1 MKEKDNNNNE
11 EILKLISEKEKEFNN
26 KISFLED
33 KENLIEK
40 EMKELNEKK
49 IEIDK
54 LKEEN
59 INLVETNKMLLKEIE
74 EKNVGSKTM
83 VQKKIYSKV

>member
-1 MKEKDNNNNE
+1 MKEKDNNNE
-11 EILKLISEKEKEFNN
+11 EILKQISEKEKEFNN

-49 IEIDK
+49 IEIDIIK
-54 LKEEN
+54 KDN
-59 INLVETNKMLLKEIE
+59 INLVETNKMLENEIDE
-74 EKNVGSKTM
+74 LT
-83 VQKKIYSKV
+83 KKSRV

>member
-1 MKEKDNNNNE
+1 MKEKDNNNE

-49 IEIDK
+49 NRNRYN
-54 LKEEN
+54 KER
-59 INLVETNKMLLKEIE
+59 
-74 EKNVGSKTM
+74 
-83 VQKKIYSKV
+83 